1 MHTSSIASTLKIEVL
16 HPQLE
21 WYPSGDP
28 NRESLVGKKYSG
40 AAKPST
46 SANHRESGTGKEGG
60 WGRKPE
66 KAGGGGGGTGSGEAE
81 LMAGM

>member
-46 SANHRESGTGKEGG
+46 SANHRESGTGK
-60 WGRKPE
+60 PE